1 MSDEPGRMQG
11 PQGEGVLSVGG
22 EEDLGDNPGVGGGWK
37 QEIRWDFSMNLSCTL
52 STRKVV
58 RIPRS
63 HEWHGRV

>member
-22 EEDLGDNPGVGGGWK
+22 GDLGDNPGAREGWK
-37 QEIRWDFSMNLSCTL
+37 QEIGWDFSMNLSCNL
-52 STRKVV
+52 SALKDVGV
-58 RIPRS
+58 PRN